1 LFAHKEV
8 FLKLS
13 WMDKIE
19 FQNNQYKVREI
30 ELPELGNVL
39 ISTITLNQLLLN
51 EDGSYVSEEA
61 ISVDESI
68 YFFVDEY
75 EIKLSDDE
83 LINLLTKEVK

>member
-1 LFAHKEV
+1 
-8 FLKLS
+8 
-13 WMDKIE
+13 MDKIE